1 MANTFQILT
10 FGCKVNQYESQAISE
25 LFLKEGFKQIDNG
38 LSADIYVLNTC
49 TVTQKTDEECLRLAR
64 QLIRRNPR
72 SKIIVTG
79 CFVQDDKNIEELKN
93 LSRSNLIIAKNSEK
107 SRLPHIVLGKDEQS
121 KASCERDFNISDF
134 FNHSRAFLKIQDGC
148 SNSCSYCKIPLV
160 RGASRSRDPGLIL
173 DEAKRLI
180 DKGFKEIVLCGI
192 CLGAFGRDLIPE
204 IELTDLIEDLENIN
218 ADFRIRLSSIEA
230 TDVTP
235 RLIINVGR
243 SEKICRHLHIPFQS
257 GDDKILSLMNRK
269 LKSDDYKRLIE
280 FIRKKI
286 PDIAITSD
294 IMIGFPGEEDKNF
307 KNTLDFLIQIQPSR
321 LHIFP
326 YSPRPGTASFSFPDR
341 PSEKIVKERMHTLG
355 MQAKILSF
363 NYRQM
368 FINKIVRI
376 LAESRLDKKTG
387 LFMGYSDNYIR
398 VVFDGKD
405 ELKNCLVPVRIED
418 VTIDYTKGQMKT

>member
-25 LFLKEGFKQIDNG
+25 LFLREGFRQIDNG

-49 TVTQKTDEECLRLAR
+49 TVTQKTDEECLRLTR
-64 QLIRRNPR
+64 QLIRRNPQ

-79 CFVQDDKNIEELKN
+79 CFIQDDRNIEKVKN
-93 LSRSNLIIAKNSEK
+93 LSWSNLIIAKNSEK

-121 KASCERDFNISDF
+121 RASCERDLYISDF

-192 CLGAFGRDLIPE
+192 CLGAFGKDLIPK

-235 RLIINVGR
+235 RLIEKMG
-243 SEKICRHLHIPFQS
+243 SSKKICRHLHIPFQS
-257 GDDKILSLMNRK
+257 GDDKTLSLMNRK

-294 IMIGFPGEEDKNF
+294 IMVGFTGEEKESF
-307 KNTLDFLIQIQPSR
+307 QNTLNFVNQISPSR

-326 YSPRPGTASFSFPDR
+326 YSPRPGTASFSFPNR
-341 PSEKIVKERMHTLG
+341 PTEKVVKERMGTLSLL
-355 MQAKILSF
+355 AREFSY
-363 NYRQM
+363 NYRKI
-368 FINKIVRI
+368 FINKTVRV
-376 LAESRLDKKTG
+376 LVESRLDKKTG
-387 LFMGYSDNYIR
+387 QLSGYSDNYIR
-398 VVFDGKD
+398 VVFKAKF

-418 VTIDYTKGQMKT
+418 VTIDYTKGQMQA